1 MRNIRKARERL
12 GLTLKDLA
20 ELTGLSVATLSNVEN
35 KKKVKPE
42 TLEKVVNVLTELERQ
57 EIGL

>member
-1 MRNIRKARERL
+1 MNIRKARERL

-42 TLEKVVNVLTELERQ
+42 TVAKVINTLIELEHY
-57 EIGL
+57 EIGV

>member
-1 MRNIRKARERL
+1 MNIRNARERL

-20 ELTGLSVATLSNVEN
+20 ELTGLSIATLSNIEN
-35 KKKVKPE
+35 NKKVKPE
-42 TLEKVVNVLTELERQ
+42 TLAKVVNTLIELEHY

>member
-1 MRNIRKARERL
+1 MNIRNARERL

-20 ELTGLSVATLSNVEN
+20 ELTGLSISTLSNIEN

-42 TLEKVVNVLTELERQ
+42 MVAKVVNVLIELEHY

>member
-1 MRNIRKARERL
+1 MNIRKTRERL

-42 TLEKVVNVLTELERQ
+42 TLTKVVNVLTELERR

>member
-1 MRNIRKARERL
+1 MNIRKARERL
-12 GLTLKDLA
+12 GLTLKDLV
-20 ELTGLSVATLSNVEN
+20 ELTGLSIATLSNVEN

-42 TLEKVVNVLTELERQ
+42 TVTKVINILTELERQ

>member
-1 MRNIRKARERL
+1 MNIRKARERL

-20 ELTGLSVATLSNVEN
+20 ELTGLSIATLSNVEN

-42 TLEKVVNVLTELERQ
+42 TRVKVINVLTELERQ

>member
-1 MRNIRKARERL
+1 MNIRNARERL

-20 ELTGLSVATLSNVEN
+20 SLAGVSIATLSKIEN
-35 KKKVKPE
+35 KKKVKLE
-42 TLEKVVNVLTELERQ
+42 TLAKVVNALIEIEHY

>member
-1 MRNIRKARERL
+1 MNIRKARERL

-20 ELTGLSVATLSNVEN
+20 ELTGLCIATLSNIEN
-35 KKKVKPE
+35 KKKVKSE
-42 TLEKVVNVLTELERQ
+42 TLVKVVNVLTELERQ

>member
-1 MRNIRKARERL
+1 MNIRNARERL

-20 ELTGLSVATLSNVEN
+20 ELTGLSIATLSNIEN
-35 KKKVKPE
+35 KKKVKSE
-42 TLEKVVNVLTELERQ
+42 TLAKVVNTLIELEHY